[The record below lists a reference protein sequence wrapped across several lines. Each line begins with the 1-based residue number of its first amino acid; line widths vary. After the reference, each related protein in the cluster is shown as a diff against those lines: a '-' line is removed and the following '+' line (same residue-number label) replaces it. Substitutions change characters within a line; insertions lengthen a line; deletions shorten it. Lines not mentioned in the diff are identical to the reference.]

1 MTAALTAALRACA
14 AGFYPSEAGTGL
26 LIGHGGFLSRPDFGA
41 FICTGTSIT
50 DGTTEMAEI
59 DWHAVITALHDGHL
73 PVSGGEHRI
82 LRLAASIAAGVP
94 VSLRDAIS
102 GLDDRNLKLVT
113 TAIRHAAGHRPPHP

>member
-1 MTAALTAALRACA
+1 VTAALTAALRACA

-26 LIGHGGFLSRPDFGA
+26 LISHGGFLSRPDFGA

-73 PVSGGEHRI
+73 PVSAVLTE
-82 LRLAASIAAGVP
+82 LTP
-94 VSLRDAIS
+94 
-102 GLDDRNLKLVT
+102 
-113 TAIRHAAGHRPPHP
+113 RP